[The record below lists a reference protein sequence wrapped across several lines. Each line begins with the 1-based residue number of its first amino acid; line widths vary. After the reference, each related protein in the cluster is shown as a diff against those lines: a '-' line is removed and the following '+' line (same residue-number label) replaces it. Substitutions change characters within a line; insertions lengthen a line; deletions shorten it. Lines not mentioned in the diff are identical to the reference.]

1 MTALLSDTVIITI
14 YFYYVPDEG
23 LTCAIAG
30 ALCHNQASCVD
41 YEQGDMCCICK
52 QGYFGN
58 GVTCIKESKLTLT

>member
-1 MTALLSDTVIITI
+1 MIA
-14 YFYYVPDEG
+14 DEG
-23 LTCAIAG
+23 LTCAVAG

-58 GVTCIKESKLTLT
+58 GVTCIKEGRYTNRPVWCLQLIWNLL